1 MTQSFFKVLLHQNV
15 FIYLETD
22 YLKRFYF
29 SALFCTVSFCHDH
42 EMIDPLNYYC
52 CNNNNHM
59 MYFVIFNFF
68 PHFKNNFV
76 ITIICYE
83 MLFRTILAPTV
94 LAVSLDR

>member
-1 MTQSFFKVLLHQNV
+1 
-15 FIYLETD
+15 
-22 YLKRFYF
+22 
-29 SALFCTVSFCHDH
+29 
-42 EMIDPLNYYC
+42 
-52 CNNNNHM
+52 

-94 LAVSLDR
+94 LAVSLDRWHAECCETSVVENYPGLQKTQAFI